1 MGIGLAVVRG
11 FVEAMGGHVVAR
23 RSALGG
29 LAIDVDLRAAEIPDP
44 VDAGP

>member
-11 FVEAMGGHVVAR
+11 FVEAMGGRVVAR

-29 LAIDVDLRAAEIPDP
+29 LAIDADLRAAVIPAV
-44 VDAGP
+44 VDAGT